1 MCFPRARA
9 RPVPVAAWAR
19 QLGGHAR
26 NTAQGRGVVHGTRV
40 YVHTSCHARGSRYM
54 ARHHDSD
61 AHTAAARGP
70 LWIAIGK
77 AAAVYGS
84 RQPDAIVPAL

>member
-1 MCFPRARA
+1 MARA
-9 RPVPVAAWAR
+9 CTSILAAM
-19 QLGGHAR
+19 
-26 NTAQGRGVVHGTRV
+26 
-40 YVHTSCHARGSRYM
+40 RGSRYM